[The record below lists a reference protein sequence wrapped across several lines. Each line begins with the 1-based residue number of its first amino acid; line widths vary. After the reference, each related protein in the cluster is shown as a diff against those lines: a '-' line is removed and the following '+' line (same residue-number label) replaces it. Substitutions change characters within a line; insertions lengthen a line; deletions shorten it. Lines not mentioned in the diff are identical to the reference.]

1 MSYLIDTDVIAEIR
15 KGSRCN
21 ISVTAW
27 YGSVSGDDLF
37 LSTLTLGE
45 IRTSVERV
53 RFGDPK
59 QAEELSR
66 WSVDVALAFKGRV
79 LGIDDAV
86 AEEWGRMSA
95 IRSIPTTAGLLAAT
109 AFTHGLTLVTG
120 HEADV
125 VGLGATV
132 LNPFRGAARIARQG
146 HAA

>member
-1 MSYLIDTDVIAEIR
+1 
-15 KGSRCN
+15 
-21 ISVTAW
+21 
-27 YGSVSGDDLF
+27 
-37 LSTLTLGE
+37 
-45 IRTSVERV
+45 
-53 RFGDPK
+53 
-59 QAEELSR
+59 
-66 WSVDVALAFKGRV
+66 V

-125 VGLGATV
+125 MGLGATV